1 MLCNWDNRTKGRFKL
16 YLKHLN
22 QDLPWQK
29 FKDYFINMRSVKDLN
44 LQSMSVIK
52 GKEIEEVYSDW
63 KKALMCNDLAFLE
76 QVYSDDFTLT
86 NSTGIIKNKSEV
98 LTRLGFKDIQ
108 YLFWED
114 KDVLIDIKGDNAI
127 LKSYQTLN
135 IELYNLPIK
144 IDRKIIL
151 TFEKRND
158 VWILKN
164 IEESSN

>member
-1 MLCNWDNRTKGRFKL
+1 
-16 YLKHLN
+16 
-22 QDLPWQK
+22 
-29 FKDYFINMRSVKDLN
+29 MRSVKDLN